1 MENNNFIEINKDK
14 ILENTNKNKSD
25 ITQNIDYNDDFNQ
38 YLTFNV
44 NLYKELF
51 LELRKRLDYCFSK
64 KDKSDKDY
72 EEYDEMVFNITTSAL
87 NDCGAQDF
95 VGYCYKK
102 GFYDF
107 CVSNYEKYMKWTILA
122 AANGNA
128 FSLSKLQIFLTTAID
143 DILEMDNHDYL
154 IDFLDLSND
163 NYILFLS
170 KLICVEMVKI
180 MDISPE
186 KLIKL
191 PEKFQEQNEETQKIF
206 DRIKIEATNI
216 CKQKIKYCIDGL
228 YEEVQSELNKEH
240 LTNVNKNDK
249 AEVVQNLI
257 QSNPIED
264 NNKNINKDNL
274 NIKNNKDNKKKKFR
288 Y

>member
-1 MENNNFIEINKDK
+1 
-14 ILENTNKNKSD
+14 
-25 ITQNIDYNDDFNQ
+25 
-38 YLTFNV
+38 
-44 NLYKELF
+44 
-51 LELRKRLDYCFSK
+51 
-64 KDKSDKDY
+64 
-72 EEYDEMVFNITTSAL
+72 
-87 NDCGAQDF
+87 
-95 VGYCYKK
+95 
-102 GFYDF
+102 
-107 CVSNYEKYMKWTILA
+107 
-122 AANGNA
+122 
-128 FSLSKLQIFLTTAID
+128 
-143 DILEMDNHDYL
+143 
-154 IDFLDLSND
+154 
-163 NYILFLS
+163 
-170 KLICVEMVKI
+170 MVKI

-257 QSNPIED
+257 QSNPIEV